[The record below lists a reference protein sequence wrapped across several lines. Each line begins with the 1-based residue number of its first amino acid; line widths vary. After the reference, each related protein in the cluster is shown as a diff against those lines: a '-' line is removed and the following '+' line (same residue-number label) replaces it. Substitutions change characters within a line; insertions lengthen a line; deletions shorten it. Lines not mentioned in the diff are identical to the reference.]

1 MIRYAL
7 EIKVGWQSG
16 ECTGEAQSLHS
27 QETNQVLLCWCERDK
42 IGSKT
47 ESWG

>member
-1 MIRYAL
+1 MIRYVL

-16 ECTGEAQSLHS
+16 EFVGEAQSLRS
-27 QETNQVLLCWCERDK
+27 QETNRELLCWCERDK